1 MLTTSVNAKY
11 YLILL
16 FDIAQPMLHYV
27 IFHYTFSLYADNFI
41 KMNKFDSNTN
51 FYSNK

>member
-27 IFHYTFSLYADNFI
+27 IFHYASSLYADHFTKI
-41 KMNKFDSNTN
+41 YKFDSNTN